1 MNARFYSARTLQLES
16 GRRGKEREG
25 RRENLGKC
33 KRREKKERK
42 RRKRSGDSG
51 EMSRE
56 NEWERGGG
64 RERKEKR
71 EKNRGIPSVLN
82 LQIKHCLKDTF
93 RCRYWLCFF
102 LKSPP
107 VAVNVTDL

>member
-1 MNARFYSARTLQLES
+1 MNARFYSAPDSAAGIREERQRE
-16 GRRGKEREG
+16 RRQKGEFREMQKERE
-25 RRENLGKC
+25 
-33 KRREKKERK
+33 KERK

-56 NEWERGGG
+56 NEWERGGEG
-64 RERKEKR
+64 EKGETR
-71 EKNRGIPSVLN
+71 KNRGIPSVLI
-82 LQIKHCLKDTF
+82 LQFKHCLKDTF